1 MINFIKT
8 ELEKITNIK
17 NIKLNEPMSK
27 HTSFKVGG
35 PADIMVLPE
44 NEKELKEIL
53 DLFNNNNYPYYII
66 GNGSNLLVRDKGVR
80 GAIIKIS
87 SNFNKLIIDGTTIT
101 AGAGTLLPLIGQK
114 ALKNN
119 LTGFEFACGIPGT
132 LGGAMRMN
140 AGAHGG
146 EMKDIVTSVKVMD
159 FNGNIKTLSNSEM
172 EFEYR
177 NSILSRENYIVLSVE
192 FKLSNGNY
200 DDIKNKMDEFKKQR
214 IENQPLNLPS
224 GGSTFKKVDG
234 VSVGKILQDMRLK
247 GLSLNGA
254 QVSPKHGGF
263 IVNTS
268 ENTKAEDILNLIEV
282 VKSIVK
288 TKHNIN
294 LEEEVRI
301 IGEL

>member
-27 HTSFKVGG
+27 HTFFKVGG

-44 NEKELKEIL
+44 NEKELKDIL
-53 DLFNNNNYPYYII
+53 DLFNSNNYPYYIT
-66 GNGSNLLVRDKGVR
+66 GNGSNLLVRDKGIR
-80 GAIIKIS
+80 GAVIKIS
-87 SNFNKLIIDGTTIT
+87 SNFNNLIIDGTTIT

-177 NSILSRENYIVLSVE
+177 NSILARENYIVLSVE

-200 DDIKNKMDEFKKQR
+200 DDIKSKMDEFKKQR

-234 VSVGKILQDMRLK
+234 VSVGKILQDMGLK

-263 IVNTS
+263 IVKTSDNT
-268 ENTKAEDILNLIEV
+268 TAEDILNLIEV

-288 TKHNIN
+288 TKLDIN

-301 IGEL
+301 VGEL

>member
-1 MINFIKT
+1 MINFIT
-8 ELEKITNIK
+8 NELVKITNTK

-44 NEKELKEIL
+44 NENELKNVL
-53 DLFNNNNYPYYII
+53 KLLNNHNFPYCII
-66 GNGSNLLVRDKGVR
+66 GNGSNLLVRDKGIR
-80 GAIIKIS
+80 GAVIKIS
-87 SNFNKLIIDGTTIT
+87 SHFNNLTIDGTKII
-101 AGAGTLLPLIGQK
+101 AEAGTLLPVIAQR

-119 LTGFEFACGIPGT
+119 LKGFEFAAGIPGT
-132 LGGAMRMN
+132 LGGAIRMN

-177 NSILSRENYIVLSVE
+177 NSVLARENYIVLSVE
-192 FKLSNGNY
+192 MELSNGNY
-200 DDIKNKMDEFKKQR
+200 DDIKSKMDELKKKR
-214 IENQPLNLPS
+214 VDTQPLNLPS
-224 GGSTFKKVDG
+224 AGSTFKRVEG
-234 VSVGKILQDMRLK
+234 VSVGKILQDMGLK

-254 QVSPKHGGF
+254 QVSEKHGGF
-263 IVNTS
+263 IVNNGD
-268 ENTKAEDILNLIEV
+268 NTKSTDILNLIDV

-288 TKHNIN
+288 TKHNID
-294 LEEEVRI
+294 LEEEVRV
-301 IGEL
+301 IGEI

>member
-1 MINFIKT
+1 
-8 ELEKITNIK
+8 
-17 NIKLNEPMSK
+17 
-27 HTSFKVGG
+27 
-35 PADIMVLPE
+35 
-44 NEKELKEIL
+44 
-53 DLFNNNNYPYYII
+53 
-66 GNGSNLLVRDKGVR
+66 
-80 GAIIKIS
+80 
-87 SNFNKLIIDGTTIT
+87 
-101 AGAGTLLPLIGQK
+101 
-114 ALKNN
+114 
-119 LTGFEFACGIPGT
+119 
-132 LGGAMRMN
+132 MN

-177 NSILSRENYIVLSVE
+177 NSILARENYIVLSVE
-192 FKLSNGNY
+192 FQLSNGNS

-234 VSVGKILQDMRLK
+234 VSVGKILQDMGLK

-263 IVNTS
+263 IVKTS
-268 ENTKAEDILNLIEV
+268 EDTKAEDILNLIEV

>member
-27 HTSFKVGG
+27 HTFFKVGG

-87 SNFNKLIIDGTTIT
+87 SNFNKLIIDGTTII

-177 NSILSRENYIVLSVE
+177 NSILARENYIVLSVE
-192 FKLSNGNY
+192 FQLSNGNS

-234 VSVGKILQDMRLK
+234 VSVGKILQDMGLK

-263 IVNTS
+263 IVKTS
-268 ENTKAEDILNLIEV
+268 EDTKAEDILNLIEV

>member
-27 HTSFKVGG
+27 HTFFKVGG

-44 NEKELKEIL
+44 NEKELKDIL
-53 DLFNNNNYPYYII
+53 DLFNSNNYPYYIT
-66 GNGSNLLVRDKGVR
+66 GNGSNLLVRDKGIR
-80 GAIIKIS
+80 GAVIKIS
-87 SNFNKLIIDGTTIT
+87 SNFNNLIIDGTTIT

-177 NSILSRENYIVLSVE
+177 NSILARENYIVLSVE

-200 DDIKNKMDEFKKQR
+200 DDIKSKMDEFKKQR

-234 VSVGKILQDMRLK
+234 VSVGKILQDMGLK

-263 IVNTS
+263 IVKTS
-268 ENTKAEDILNLIEV
+268 ENTTAEDILNLIEV

-288 TKHNIN
+288 TKLDIN

-301 IGEL
+301 VGEL